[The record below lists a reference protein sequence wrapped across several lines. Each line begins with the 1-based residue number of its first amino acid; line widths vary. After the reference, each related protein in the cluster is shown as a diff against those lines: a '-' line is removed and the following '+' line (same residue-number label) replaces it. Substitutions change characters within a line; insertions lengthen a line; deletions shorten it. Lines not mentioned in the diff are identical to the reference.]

1 MLAFC
6 KDGTLSWHGGLWTSF
21 FVIYTAKACHLAEG
35 CASLSWAVLMHS
47 TFTGVLNV
55 PLLSRF
61 FKFEQSMFHA
71 AGSSMTEQQ
80 CMLVL
85 ALSQGFQIPSKKHTA
100 HSLQNLCLQSIQY

>member
-6 KDGTLSWHGGLWTSF
+6 TDGTLSWHGGLWTSF
-21 FVIYTAKACHLAEG
+21 FVICTAKACHLAEE
-35 CASLSWAVLMHS
+35 CALLMHS

-55 PLLSRF
+55 HLLSGF

-71 AGSSMTEQQ
+71 TGSSMIEQQ

-85 ALSQGFQIPSKKHTA
+85 ALCHDFQIPSKKHTA
-100 HSLQNLCLQSIQY
+100 HSLQNWFLKSIQY